1 MARTQDDHKLFGNVV
16 GAVRRSLCTFH
27 RRSLTSHF
35 VSGVYR
41 LSMIETVI
49 TSKITVDLQNLQ
61 VCCLKPKNIFYLLN
75 SANVDVNVTVIHIKR
90 SVIIYNLPKASLRRK
105 LLCLK
110 VKQTM

>member
-49 TSKITVDLQNLQ
+49 TSKITDDLLSTG
-61 VCCLKPKNIFYLLN
+61 LLF
-75 SANVDVNVTVIHIKR
+75 
-90 SVIIYNLPKASLRRK
+90 KAKKYILSS
-105 LLCLK
+105 
-110 VKQTM
+110 